1 MMETIG
7 KRIAAFRFMREW
19 TQERLASEVGITQSV
34 LSDIETDK
42 TSPTW
47 ALITRIAE
55 ALEIPAISLVPSQA
69 STITNNQFTDN
80 AIANN
85 IVHQYNNMSGD
96 ERKTWEQL
104 VKAKDEI
111 IAAKDQVIA
120 ALREK
125 SNK

>member
-55 ALEIPAISLVPSQA
+55 ALEIPAISLIPSQA

-96 ERKTWEQL
+96 ERKVWEEL
-104 VKAKDEI
+104 IKAKDSI
-111 IAAKDQVIA
+111 IAAKDEVIT
-120 ALREK
+120 ALK
-125 SNK
+125 GMV